1 MKRLLLPLLAA
12 LALPTAV
19 NAEEFTEIK
28 PKNIYSYKKSSLV
41 KEISFNEP
49 NEFDNQWNGY
59 GQLMFDKFEDY
70 IIAKQPA
77 LDKAGPNGLELDDM
91 VAKVGDDF
99 EHLYSGSPF
108 QFNVNETI
116 IKPVMRPEHKL
127 FKVTQFVKKN
137 EVLPEILFNS
147 YLKGAY
153 SESLSKMD
161 GLQGLIINQRT
172 SLDVMTNFFNPESEC
187 FSKAGA
193 QRRERFYENWD
204 IIIEYWFNNSDYFFS
219 SRFNKNLL
227 SFTKKFEEKY
237 LILTCKNRNDKIR
250 KLRFTNPSKLII
262 EDGFY
267 DCLTGMEIIDISSR
281 QWGNAKIEVINYEQD
296 PGITFLAQDME
307 IILDEIN
314 T

>member
-1 MKRLLLPLLAA
+1 MFKVFGFVTKNNNLTHDEYRAGHVGYHNSFGRRL
-12 LALPTAV
+12 
-19 NAEEFTEIK
+19 N
-28 PKNIYSYKKSSLV
+28 NIRGYTLNVRSNQNITKDYKKSSLV

-70 IIAKQPA
+70 ITAKQPA

-108 QFNVNETI
+108 QFNVSETI
-116 IKPVMRPEHKL
+116 IKPVMRPERKL

-137 EVLPEILFNS
+137 EVLSEILFNS

-172 SLDVMTNFFNPESEC
+172 SLDVMTNFINPESEC
-187 FSKAGA
+187 FSKAGE
-193 QRRERFYENWD
+193 QSRDRFYENW
-204 IIIEYWFNNSDYFFS
+204 
-219 SRFNKNLL
+219 
-227 SFTKKFEEKY
+227 
-237 LILTCKNRNDKIR
+237 
-250 KLRFTNPSKLII
+250 
-262 EDGFY
+262 
-267 DCLTGMEIIDISSR
+267 
-281 QWGNAKIEVINYEQD
+281 
-296 PGITFLAQDME
+296 E
-307 IILDEIN
+307 IILD
-314 T
+314 

>member
-1 MKRLLLPLLAA
+1 MFKVFGFVTKNNNLTHDEYRAGHVGYHNSFGRRL
-12 LALPTAV
+12 
-19 NAEEFTEIK
+19 N
-28 PKNIYSYKKSSLV
+28 NIRGYTLNVRSNQNITKDYKKSSLV

-116 IKPVMRPEHKL
+116 IKPVMRPERKL

-137 EVLPEILFNS
+137 EVLSEILFNS

-237 LILTCKNRNDKIR
+237 LK
-250 KLRFTNPSKLII
+250 SS
-262 EDGFY
+262 FY
-267 DCLTGMEIIDISSR
+267 KEVDETVAVIPKRDIPPDYYFR
-281 QWGNAKIEVINYEQD
+281 
-296 PGITFLAQDME
+296 
-307 IILDEIN
+307 
-314 T
+314 

>member
-1 MKRLLLPLLAA
+1 MFKVFGFVTKNNNLTHDEYRAGHVGYHNSFGRRL
-12 LALPTAV
+12 
-19 NAEEFTEIK
+19 N
-28 PKNIYSYKKSSLV
+28 NIRGYTLNVRSNQNITKDYNKSSLV

-116 IKPVMRPEHKL
+116 IKPVMRPERKL

-137 EVLPEILFNS
+137 EVLSEILFNS

-237 LILTCKNRNDKIR
+237 LK
-250 KLRFTNPSKLII
+250 SS
-262 EDGFY
+262 FY
-267 DCLTGMEIIDISSR
+267 KEVDETVAVIPKRDIPPDYYFR
-281 QWGNAKIEVINYEQD
+281 
-296 PGITFLAQDME
+296 
-307 IILDEIN
+307 
-314 T
+314 